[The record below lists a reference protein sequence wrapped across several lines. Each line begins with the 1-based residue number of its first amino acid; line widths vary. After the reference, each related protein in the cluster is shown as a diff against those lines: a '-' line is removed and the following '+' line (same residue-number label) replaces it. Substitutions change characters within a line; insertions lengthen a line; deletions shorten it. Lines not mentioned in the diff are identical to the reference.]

1 MRRGLVALAL
11 LVTAAARGDLVRGSV
26 KVDVRDAGGK
36 PATAKVSVH
45 GPNHETGD
53 MAVTRSG
60 DIYVA
65 SGLVDGVWTVAVE
78 SAGEKSVQV
87 HGRQDVGVV
96 FVLGPAARGKR
107 GFDPNLAP
115 GDRACDTSDG
125 VLVEAVGFARGGGLG
140 AGRVDVY
147 FDSRRDAAR
156 SARKEGSEKGRLR
169 CSAVLAGGA
178 ASLHLPAGDYE
189 IAARFVGGGAARERY
204 RVRKNETP
212 TPLVLRAR

>member
-1 MRRGLVALAL
+1 MRLGLVALAL
-11 LVTAAARGDLVRGSV
+11 VVTATARGELVRGSV
-26 KVDVRDAGGK
+26 KVDVRDASGK
-36 PATAKVSVH
+36 PATAKVSVR
-45 GPNHETGD
+45 GPSGEI
-53 MAVTRSG
+53 AVARSG

-65 SGLVDGVWTVAVE
+65 AGLVDGEWTVTVE

-96 FVLGPAARGKR
+96 FVLGPSQRGKR
-107 GFDPNLAP
+107 GFDPNLGPA
-115 GDRACDTSDG
+115 DRACDTSDG

-140 AGRVDVY
+140 AGRVEVRL
-147 FDSRRDAAR
+147 DSRRDAAR
-156 SARKEGSEKGRLR
+156 FAQKEGSEKGRVC

-178 ASLHLPAGDYE
+178 ASLKLPAGDYE